1 MGKIGT
7 IFRKEFRQYFDSP
20 IAYIFITVFLVIN
33 SWLFFRTF
41 FLVNQA
47 SIRPLFVL
55 IPWIFLFF
63 VPAITMR
70 LWAEEKKSGTME
82 VLMTF
87 PLRDWEVVLG
97 KYFASLAFLVIALLL
112 TFTLPVTTW
121 LAADQGVSLDVGPVV
136 TSYLGAILLGGAF
149 LAIGI
154 WVSSLTEN
162 QIVAFIISVAVSF
175 ILMIAG
181 ERIVTMYLPQALVG
195 FVEYLGLNAHFNSIA
210 RGVID
215 TRDLIYY
222 FSMIAFFLYL
232 TVRSVE
238 SRKW

>member
-1 MGKIGT
+1 MSKVAT
-7 IFRKEFRQYFDSP
+7 VFRKEFRQYFDSP

-33 SWLFFRTF
+33 SWLFFRMF

-47 SIRPLFVL
+47 SVRPLFTF

-87 PLRDWEVVLG
+87 PLKDWEVVLG
-97 KYFASLAFLVIALLL
+97 KYFASLTFLVIALLL
-112 TFTLPVTTW
+112 TFSLPITTW
-121 LAADQGVSLDVGPVV
+121 IAAEKGVSMEIGPIL

-162 QIVAFIISVAVSF
+162 QIIAFIIAVAVSF

-181 ERIVTMYLPQALVG
+181 ERIVTMYVPSALVG
-195 FVEYLGLNAHFNSIA
+195 FVEYLGLNRHFNSIA

-222 FSMIAFFLYL
+222 FSVIGFFLYM